1 MSLLKYNYEQT
12 RAIFNKY
19 FSLGYLNTSLEKKLL
34 LICMVC
40 YITNS
45 INKNKPIGK
54 QVNAYQVL
62 CKIGK
67 DMPDEVHLDF
77 FKALGALCD
86 DFLYGCKE
94 VPTFGIDPKIMPQE
108 VLKLLETW
116 LPF

>member
-62 CKIGK
+62 GKIGK

-77 FKALGALCD
+77 FKA
-86 DFLYGCKE
+86 
-94 VPTFGIDPKIMPQE
+94 
-108 VLKLLETW
+108 
-116 LPF
+116 

>member
-45 INKNKPIGK
+45 INKNKPISL
-54 QVNAYQVL
+54 V
-62 CKIGK
+62 
-67 DMPDEVHLDF
+67 
-77 FKALGALCD
+77 
-86 DFLYGCKE
+86 
-94 VPTFGIDPKIMPQE
+94 
-108 VLKLLETW
+108 
-116 LPF
+116 

>member
-86 DFLYGCKE
+86 DLLYGCKE
-94 VPTFGIDPKIMPQE
+94 VPTFGIEPKIMPQE
-108 VLKLLETW
+108 L
-116 LPF
+116 